1 MNREE
6 IKSIMLEAF
15 DESFWA
21 RRVERT
27 EGNVDILKQDVA
39 QIKDEM
45 KHMNRKIDRM
55 TALMEDFNKKLTV
68 ALELLEHC
76 VGMIPAVHRH
86 DLQIKDTGED
96 LTLTQKSLFNHIKN
110 KEIHV
115 APKRGR
121 KKKTNGNEGTL

>member
-1 MNREE
+1 VL
-6 IKSIMLEAF
+6 KQDVAVLKQDVA
-15 DESFWA
+15 
-21 RRVERT
+21 V
-27 EGNVDILKQDVA
+27 LKQDVA

-121 KKKTNGNEGTL
+121 RKKTNGNEGTL